1 MKNFED
7 FEEINNH
14 LHSELGYYREPGGFS
29 GDAVNTQKLQKAHEI
44 ISAYMVIHPGDYQL
58 CEQLIENIENDNRYK
73 DASSSQDSSLSIFPE
88 DSASLINIPASNL
101 SVREQAI
108 VDGYVNSAAC
118 TTKAG
123 GDILFVTFRSILAR
137 DEAKREG

>member
-44 ISAYMVIHPGDYQL
+44 ISAY
-58 CEQLIENIENDNRYK
+58 
-73 DASSSQDSSLSIFPE
+73 
-88 DSASLINIPASNL
+88 
-101 SVREQAI
+101 
-108 VDGYVNSAAC
+108 
-118 TTKAG
+118 
-123 GDILFVTFRSILAR
+123 
-137 DEAKREG
+137 